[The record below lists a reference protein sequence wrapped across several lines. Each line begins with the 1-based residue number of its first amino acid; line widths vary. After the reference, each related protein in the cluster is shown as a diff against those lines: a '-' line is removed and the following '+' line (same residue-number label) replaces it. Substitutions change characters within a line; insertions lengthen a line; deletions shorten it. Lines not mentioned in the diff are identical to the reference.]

1 MNIKNEHFIWSFF
14 MFIFYD
20 YFLWSFISLSLR
32 LPYSVCGR
40 VCVWWGVAG
49 KALILRNKRKYKI
62 RQHKR
67 WQDKT
72 EQGTRRLDRSTHD
85 HNVPCFMSLWCM
97 TKSQEFKGRRLAKAT
112 RYEKI
117 RQDKKRQGITRQEK
131 TRHNKTRQDKTTTR
145 QDKTRQDKTRS
156 GKARPGKARQGK
168 ARHGKAR
175 QGKAS

>member
-1 MNIKNEHFIWSFF
+1 MYKWHTEQRRIRHVRGKRTFTMFIRNEHTKWSYKMNIKNEHYIWIIFYVHYKWSFLMFILYDHFIWSFF
-14 MFIFYD
+14 MFVFYD
-20 YFLWSFISLSLR
+20 HFLWSFISLSLR

-85 HNVPCFMSLWCM
+85 QNVPCFMSLWCM
-97 TKSQEFKGRRLAKAT
+97 TKSQEFKGRRLAKGT
-112 RYEKI
+112 R
-117 RQDKKRQGITRQEK
+117 
-131 TRHNKTRQDKTTTR
+131 
-145 QDKTRQDKTRS
+145 
-156 GKARPGKARQGK
+156 
-168 ARHGKAR
+168 
-175 QGKAS
+175 